1 MCWVYTVHQCLSY
14 SCKPDSKGPETED
27 FECKSLFSYK
37 KTKSPDRAWSL
48 DSSCDQLPFGSY
60 MKGFSWISR
69 TGEGLWGFLSCVES
83 FGVFFFLPPWHHR
96 KTENTED
103 SAFVFW
109 AELIESLKNIAAL
122 TSEQS
127 WQTKNQ
133 KKKTHTHTNR
143 QMHKSKHIHKCFPLC
158 LFVPTVIR
166 PHQLWK
172 RGRQRRRESPPST
185 MFQFTFQFQ
194 GASLARLCQTD
205 ARVFN
210 AKGKVI

>member
-1 MCWVYTVHQCLSY
+1 MCGVNTVHQCPWY
-14 SCKPDSKGPETED
+14 SCKPDSKRQETED
-27 FECKSLFSYK
+27 FERKSLFTYK
-37 KTKSPDRAWSL
+37 EPKSPDRAWSL

-83 FGVFFFLPPWHHR
+83 FGVFFSPPSLTSQTDWKYGR
-96 KTENTED
+96 
-103 SAFVFW
+103 FRICVW

-122 TSEQS
+122 TSGQS
-127 WQTKNQ
+127 WQAKKN
-133 KKKTHTHTNR
+133 KKKTHTRTDRCTNPNTYT
-143 QMHKSKHIHKCFPLC
+143 SVPPLC

-185 MFQFTFQFQ
+185 VFQFTFQFQ
-194 GASLARLCQTD
+194 GALLARLCQKD
-205 ARVFN
+205 ARAFN
-210 AKGKVI
+210 MKEKVI